1 MRERKTSGSLRRPS
15 EPYLFGLSHMKGP
28 MQTTRAPGVA
38 VLNVV
43 LAVLITVGTA
53 QAHQAQMVPG
63 SAGTQSP
70 DGDSGS
76 TMSAVAVGN
85 ALNRYLAGYADL
97 SVRGP
102 GPALPNGLAG
112 SMLGASTSAGTPVVI
127 PADSLTAVVKQYCV
141 VCHNDVMLTGN
152 LTLSDFAVERA
163 ADMPEKAEKMIVK
176 LRAGMMPLP
185 GAPRPSPDTL
195 LALVET
201 LENLIDEEAAKDPNP
216 GSRPFQRLNRAEYA
230 QSIHD
235 LLDLDIDAG
244 DYLPLDTKSA
254 NFDNIADVQMLS
266 ATLMDAYLRAASD
279 ITRLAIGD
287 PDAIPTSTTYTNPGY
302 TTQWDRVEGA
312 PRGTR
317 GGVSVVHNFPAD
329 GEYVFKMAFEHTTTG
344 GFYGRVSSN
353 EQIEVSING
362 ERVAL
367 LEVDRWMGV
376 SDPNGVN
383 METEPVFVRS
393 GPQRISAAFIRQ
405 SEGPADDLMSPH
417 EWSLADRQ
425 IGVSGYGV
433 TALAHLKDLV
443 VNGPHNPTGVSD
455 TPSRRKIFSCRPT
468 SAGEE
473 PACAEEILSRMGA
486 KAYRRPL
493 TEVDLGALRTFY
505 RDGAERGGFEEG
517 IGMALQAMLAS
528 PDFVFRFEEP
538 PEDFKEGE
546 SYRISDLALASR
558 LSFFLWGT
566 PPDAE
571 LVEVA
576 RQDELSGRL
585 EEQVHRML
593 ADSRSEA
600 LGTRFAAQWLRLQ
613 DLENVH
619 PDRLMYPDFHQQ
631 LADAM
636 QRETEL
642 FFYSLV
648 REDRSLFD
656 LFGADYTYVN
666 ERLAKHYGI
675 PGVVGSRF
683 RRVELADDRRRG
695 LLGHGSVLTLT
706 SHANRTSP
714 VLRGKW
720 VMEVLLGTPPPPP
733 PPGIPDLDQTQS
745 SSGGRMLTTRERME
759 MHRSNP
765 ACSSCH
771 KFMDPIGLALDNF
784 DVTGK
789 WRIRENGMPL
799 DTQGELY
806 DGTPVTSPKDLRQ
819 ALLERPIP
827 LVRTFTENLMAYAL
841 GRRVE
846 YYDKPTIRVIAREA
860 ADNDYRLSSFI
871 MGVVK
876 SPAFQMSRMEVVVED
891 GAGGS

>member
-1 MRERKTSGSLRRPS
+1 
-15 EPYLFGLSHMKGP
+15 
-28 MQTTRAPGVA
+28 
-38 VLNVV
+38 
-43 LAVLITVGTA
+43 
-53 QAHQAQMVPG
+53 
-63 SAGTQSP
+63 
-70 DGDSGS
+70 
-76 TMSAVAVGN
+76 MSAVPTLLVLLGLAALPDAVWSQTGLVGGLAHGGG
-85 ALNRYLAGYADL
+85 ALTLARPSSPVPMTVGLERYVTGYADP

-102 GPALPNGLAG
+102 GPGLPEWANVSSSSSVRA
-112 SMLGASTSAGTPVVI
+112 ATI

-152 LTLSDFAVERA
+152 LTLSEFEVERA
-163 ADMPEKAEKMIVK
+163 AEMAETAEKMIVK
-176 LRAGMMPLP
+176 LRAGMMPQP

-201 LENLIDEEAAKDPNP
+201 LETLIDEAAAENPNP
-216 GSRPFQRLNRAEYA
+216 GSRSFQRLNQSEYA
-230 QSIHD
+230 RSIQD

-266 ATLMDAYLRAASD
+266 ATLMDAYLRAAAD
-279 ITRLAIGD
+279 VTRLAIGD

-344 GFYGRVSSN
+344 GFYGRVARD
-353 EQIEVSING
+353 EQIEISVNG
-362 ERVAL
+362 ERMAL

-376 SDPNGVN
+376 SDVNGAN
-383 METEPVFVRS
+383 METEPIFVRA
-393 GPQRISAAFIRQ
+393 GPQRVSAAFVRQ
-405 SEGPADDLMSPH
+405 SEGPRDDLLSPH

-425 IGVSGYGV
+425 IGVTGYGV

-443 VNGPHNPTGVSD
+443 VNGPHNPTGVSE
-455 TPSRRKIFSCRPT
+455 TPSRRKIFTCRPT
-468 SAGEE
+468 SRGEE
-473 PACAEEILSRMGA
+473 PACAEEIVSRLGA
-486 KAYRRPL
+486 QAYRRPL
-493 TEVDLGALRTFY
+493 TEVDLAALRAFY
-505 RDGAERGGFEEG
+505 AAGADDGGFEAG
-517 IGMALQAMLAS
+517 IGMALQAILAS

-538 PEDFKEGE
+538 PQNFEVGE
-546 SYRISDLALASR
+546 SYRISDLDLASR

-566 PPDAE
+566 PPDQE
-571 LVEVA
+571 LVDAA
-576 RQDELSGRL
+576 RRNELSDEGRL
-585 EEQVHRML
+585 EEQVRRML
-593 ADSRSEA
+593 ADPRSEA
-600 LGTRFAAQWLRLQ
+600 LGTRFAAQWLRLE
-613 DLENVH
+613 DLEKVH

-636 QRETEL
+636 RRETEL

-648 REDRSLFD
+648 REDRSVFD
-656 LFGADYTYVN
+656 LFSGDYTYVN
-666 ERLAKHYGI
+666 ERLARHYGI
-675 PGVVGSRF
+675 PGVTGSHF

-733 PPGIPDLDQTQS
+733 PPGVPDLEQTEGS
-745 SSGGRMLTTRERME
+745 RGGRMLTTRERME
-759 MHRSNP
+759 MHRASP
-765 ACSSCH
+765 VCSSCH

-806 DGTPVTSPKDLRQ
+806 DGTPVTSPSDLRQ
-819 ALLERPIP
+819 ALLVRPIP

-846 YYDKPTIRVIAREA
+846 YYDKPTVRAIARDAEE
-860 ADNDYRLSSFI
+860 NDYRISSFVL
-871 MGVVK
+871 GVVK
-876 SPAFQMSRMEVVVED
+876 SPAFRMSRVERVVED
-891 GAGGS
+891 GSGGS

>member
-1 MRERKTSGSLRRPS
+1 
-15 EPYLFGLSHMKGP
+15 
-28 MQTTRAPGVA
+28 
-38 VLNVV
+38 
-43 LAVLITVGTA
+43 
-53 QAHQAQMVPG
+53 
-63 SAGTQSP
+63 
-70 DGDSGS
+70 
-76 TMSAVAVGN
+76 
-85 ALNRYLAGYADL
+85 
-97 SVRGP
+97 
-102 GPALPNGLAG
+102 
-112 SMLGASTSAGTPVVI
+112 
-127 PADSLTAVVKQYCV
+127 
-141 VCHNDVMLTGN
+141 
-152 LTLSDFAVERA
+152 
-163 ADMPEKAEKMIVK
+163 
-176 LRAGMMPLP
+176 
-185 GAPRPSPDTL
+185 
-195 LALVET
+195 
-201 LENLIDEEAAKDPNP
+201 
-216 GSRPFQRLNRAEYA
+216 
-230 QSIHD
+230 
-235 LLDLDIDAG
+235 
-244 DYLPLDTKSA
+244 
-254 NFDNIADVQMLS
+254 
-266 ATLMDAYLRAASD
+266 MDAYLRAASD

-317 GGVSVVHNFPAD
+317 GGVSVIHNFPAD
-329 GEYVFKMAFEHTTTG
+329 GEYVFKLAFEHTTTG
-344 GFYGRVSSN
+344 GFYGRVSRD

-362 ERVAL
+362 ERMAL

-383 METEPVFVRS
+383 METEPIFVRS
-393 GPQRISAAFIRQ
+393 GPQRVTAAFIRQ
-405 SEGPADDLMSPH
+405 SVGPVDDLMSPH

-443 VNGPHNPTGVSD
+443 VNGPHNPTGVSE
-455 TPSRRKIFSCRPT
+455 TPSRRRIFTCRPT
-468 SAGEE
+468 SPGEQTE
-473 PACAEEILSRMGA
+473 CAEDILIRLGTQ
-486 KAYRRPL
+486 AYRRPL
-493 TEVDLGALRTFY
+493 TEVDLVALRTFY
-505 RDGAERGGFEEG
+505 EAGAEDGGFESG
-517 IGMALQAMLAS
+517 IAFALQAMLAS

-538 PEDFKEGE
+538 PEDYEPGE
-546 SYRISDLALASR
+546 SYRISDLDLASR

-566 PPDAE
+566 PPDQALLDAVSRGALSSE
-571 LVEVA
+571 EGLE
-576 RQDELSGRL
+576 RQ
-585 EEQVHRML
+585 VVRML
-593 ADSRSEA
+593 ADPRSEA
-600 LGTRFAAQWLRLQ
+600 LGGRFAAQWLRLQ
-613 DLENVH
+613 DLEKVH

-636 QRETEL
+636 QHETEL

-648 REDRSLFD
+648 REDRSFFD
-656 LFGADYTYVN
+656 LFTADYTYVN

-675 PGVVGSRF
+675 PGITGNHF
-683 RRVELADDRRRG
+683 RRVELADERRRG

-733 PPGIPDLDQTQS
+733 PPGVPDLEQTEGS
-745 SSGGRMLTTRERME
+745 DGGRMLTTRERME

-765 ACSSCH
+765 VCASCH

-846 YYDKPTIRVIAREA
+846 YYDKPTIRAIARDA
-860 ADNDYRLSSFI
+860 AENDYRLSSFI

-876 SPAFQMSRMEVVVED
+876 SPAFQMSRTHQVVED
-891 GAGGS
+891 GGG